1 MVGKLEGRWTR
12 LVLIVVA
19 ALAISAGAAACGSD
33 SDSGSSG
40 SSSSGD
46 ATNKYQARLDELY
59 KGTQAEPTGDDFKPP
74 TGKNIWVIST
84 GQNIETS
91 QRATAAQKT
100 AAESLGWKVT
110 VFDGKFDSARELT
123 GIQQAIAAKADG
135 IIMLYIDCAPVK
147 SGLQQAK
154 KAGIPIVGIE
164 GTDCNPKLFSHKI
177 LYAGDMEYTEWI
189 QEWGASQAA
198 WVIAKTNGQAKTVIN
213 IETDLTV
220 TALQEPGIRKEFAKC
235 PTCEIV
241 GNASFVGADF
251 GPPLQEKISQQFIKH
266 PDANSFIA
274 AYDASLTSGGAQ
286 ALKATGRLSD
296 IKVMGGEGSVPG
308 IKLIRSGKGMDACS
322 GLDTG
327 TEGWASMDSMGRL
340 LANIDP
346 SNTNSGIG
354 FQICD
359 KDHNLPPE
367 GEAYTPPVD
376 YEGAYLKK
384 WGKQ

>member
-1 MVGKLEGRWTR
+1 MVGKLEGRWSR
-12 LVLIVVA
+12 LVLVVFA
-19 ALAISAGAAACGSD
+19 ALAISAGVTACGSD
-33 SDSGSSG
+33 SDSESSG
-40 SSSSGD
+40 SSSGD
-46 ATNKYQARLDELY
+46 ATNKYQERLDELY

-74 TGKNIWVIST
+74 SGKNVWVIST

-91 QRATAAQKT
+91 QRATAAQEK
-100 AAESLGWKVT
+100 AGEALGWKVT

-154 KAGIPIVGIE
+154 DAGIPIVAIE
-164 GTDCNPKLFSHKI
+164 GMDCKPGIFDHKI

-213 IETDLTV
+213 IETDLTA
-220 TALQEPGIRKEFAKC
+220 TALQEPGIRSEFAKC

-241 GNASFVGADF
+241 GNAAFFGADF
-251 GPPLQEKISQQFIKH
+251 GPPLQEKISQQFIKN

-286 ALKATGRLSD
+286 ALKATGRLSE
-296 IKVMGGEGSVPG
+296 IKVMGGEGSIPG

-340 LANIDP
+340 FANLDP

-354 FQICD
+354 FQVCD

-376 YEGAYLKK
+376 YESAYLKK